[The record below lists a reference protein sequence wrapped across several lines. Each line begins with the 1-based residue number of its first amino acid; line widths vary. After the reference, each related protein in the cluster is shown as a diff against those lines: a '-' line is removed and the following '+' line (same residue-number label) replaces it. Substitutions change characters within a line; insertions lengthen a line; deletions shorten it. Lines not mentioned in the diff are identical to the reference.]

1 MNSADVWLLELSQ
14 QQTLV
19 YVLSMLRILIQ
30 QYSLFLEGILV
41 EHPML
46 VKSVLMELQHVHHT
60 IHFLHVSQME
70 YQQISVMRLMLL
82 DSICVNLNLSH
93 VQVQEEDQRLQLGVV
108 VPEYV
113 EMEYLVHH
121 LEKSVM

>member
-1 MNSADVWLLELSQ
+1 MSSADVWLLELSQ
-14 QQTLV
+14 QRTLV
-19 YVLSMLRILIQ
+19 YVLLIQLILIQ

-46 VKSVLMELQHVHHT
+46 VKSVSMELQHVHHT
-60 IHFLHVSQME
+60 IHFPHVSQME

-82 DSICVNLNLSH
+82 VSICVNLNLSH
-93 VQVQEEDQRLQLGVV
+93 VQVQEEAQRLQLGVV

-113 EMEYLVHH
+113 EMEYLDHL